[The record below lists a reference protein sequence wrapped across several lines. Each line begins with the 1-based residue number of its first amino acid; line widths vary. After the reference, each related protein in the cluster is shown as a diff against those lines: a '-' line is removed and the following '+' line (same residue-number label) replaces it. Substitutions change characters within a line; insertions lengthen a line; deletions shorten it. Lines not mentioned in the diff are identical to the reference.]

1 MKWIGVFA
9 LLLLMG
15 MAGCLPFVTPPPP
28 LATDTPLPA
37 TTTPTP
43 TTVWFPPTPTFTPL
57 PAATELITPTLDT
70 SPIHG
75 ALIFEDDFTTP
86 GSWSTGKS
94 GSGSIAFGQE
104 ELTLAVSRPEGYL
117 YSLRQGA
124 SLADFYLEIV
134 ASPTICTGG
143 DEYGLLLR
151 VSPGLDFYR
160 FALTCDGQ
168 TRLDRYY
175 QGKASSPQPLTMSG
189 AVPLGAP
196 SSSILAVH
204 AIGKELKF
212 YVNGEY
218 QFTVRDPI
226 LLEGGIGVFARS
238 AGEGPVTVNFSDLKV
253 YQPKP

>member
-1 MKWIGVFA
+1 MKWIGIIV

-28 LATDTPLPA
+28 LPTDTPLPA
-37 TTTPTP
+37 TATPTP
-43 TTVWFPPTPTFTPL
+43 TIVWFPPTPTNTPL
-57 PAATELITPTLDT
+57 SAPTEPITPTVDMR
-70 SPIHG
+70 PVHG
-75 ALIFEDDFTTP
+75 ALIFEDDFTDP
-86 GSWSTGKS
+86 ASWSHGRT
-94 GSGSIAFGQE
+94 GSGSIAFGQQ

-124 SLADFYLEIV
+124 SLGDFYLEIV
-134 ASPTICTGG
+134 ASPTICKGG

-189 AVPLGAP
+189 AVPRGAP
-196 SSSILAVH
+196 SLSILAVH
-204 AIGKELKF
+204 AIGKELRF

-218 QFTVRDPI
+218 QFTVHDPI
-226 LLEGGIGVFARS
+226 LLKGGIGVFARS
-238 AGEGPVTVNFSDLKV
+238 AGEGAITVNFSDLKV
-253 YQPKP
+253 YQSNP